1 MLNAHKRSQNGSTLD
16 SRSRHSTS
24 QQQSRFKSQATH
36 SYGSPAHHATAGKAY
51 NKRLFSRSQPYR
63 ESNTPPL
70 NASADKPVADWPRRQ
85 PPQPATP
92 RFSSKEKY
100 SSVHFKGLAAMARR
114 PKKPIQKPSARHFT
128 SGTIS
133 SIPTPPPQQ
142 TRKKAKFDVRTLIQA
157 YSQD

>member
-1 MLNAHKRSQNGSTLD
+1 MRCAPKCTQSSQNGSTLD

-24 QQQSRFKSQATH
+24 QQQSRFKSQAKH
-36 SYGSPAHHATAGKAY
+36 SYGSPAHHATAGKAF

-70 NASADKPVADWPRRQ
+70 NAAADKPVADWPRRQ

-100 SSVHFKGLAAMARR
+100 SSVHLKGLAVD
-114 PKKPIQKPSARHFT
+114 PKDNTQDT
-128 SGTIS
+128 SHLAH
-133 SIPTPPPQQ
+133 PPPT
-142 TRKKAKFDVRTLIQA
+142 TRKEE
-157 YSQD
+157 SQV

>member
-1 MLNAHKRSQNGSTLD
+1 MRCTLESAHKRSQNGSTLD

-70 NASADKPVADWPRRQ
+70 NAAADKPVADWPRRQ

-100 SSVHFKGLAAMARR
+100 SSVHFKGLAATARR
-114 PKKPIQKPSARHFT
+114 HKNRKTLHIWHILHRLH
-128 SGTIS
+128 G
-133 SIPTPPPQQ
+133 
-142 TRKKAKFDVRTLIQA
+142 RKKAKFDVRTLIQA

>member
-1 MLNAHKRSQNGSTLD
+1 LRCAPKCTQSSQNGSTLD

-70 NASADKPVADWPRRQ
+70 NAVADKPVADWPRRQ

-100 SSVHFKGLAAMARR
+100 SSVHLKGLAAD
-114 PKKPIQKPSARHFT
+114 PKDNPQDT
-128 SGTIS
+128 SHLAH
-133 SIPTPPPQQ
+133 PPPT
-142 TRKKAKFDVRTLIQA
+142 TRKEE
-157 YSQD
+157 SQV